1 MDPSNFVEE
10 ESSCLSLTKERSGG
24 RGGSYLSGVDSVL
37 WQLVEV
43 ILRSVTWIILSP
55 QDAISSSPSCHGGG
69 DDKEEAA
76 AQSSCKLKPSS
87 NAILRS
93 SCRSVGERG
102 SAENCKGGRGGT
114 F

>member
-1 MDPSNFVEE
+1 VDPNNFVEE
-10 ESSCLSLTKERSGG
+10 ESSCLSLTKGRSGG
-24 RGGSYLSGVDSVL
+24 SGGSYLSGVDSVL

-55 QDAISSSPSCHGGG
+55 QDAFLSPSCHGGG

-76 AQSSCKLKPSS
+76 AQSSYKLKPSS

-102 SAENCKGGRGGT
+102 SAENCKGGGEGRNI
-114 F
+114 